1 MATINITQSSMIQY
15 YNEGVAYE
23 RYQGNYDSSSESS
36 AVIEQKAQTN
46 AYNLALSGGG
56 GNSVI
61 PPSGGYS
68 GDDKYFGVSF
78 GRKNAGTPYTVA
90 SSMEGAHLWVT
101 AECYGVSDGKA
112 YQLKLFFTLPNNV
125 SSSLIDSATITI
137 NCSGNN
143 SSGKTFALYAPKST
157 TNQVDYQKSSGSS
170 IIEKKFTFSVGN
182 STQTVTHDL
191 TDAFKQCIDKGQG
204 WVTLGYDSD
213 AVTVNQDT
221 TVTVTSATITYTLKY
236 TNCDA
241 PTTISSSASIQKPGS
256 SVNITW
262 SGASAGNNM
271 TISNYTI
278 YWKVGGAPTTSSYTG
293 SATSNSSPYSFT
305 IPSGATRG
313 STYYFKI
320 VTNGSISGYSS
331 SISSAQA
338 TVKVNTLPGVPT
350 VTVNKTRIP
359 SREGQTP
366 GGYIT
371 FTVTAGTDSDS
382 QTKTVYYAT
391 STTGNKTEVE
401 ESPFDVYLTSATTYY
416 FWTYD
421 ELEYSS
427 SYTSKSITVNIPP
440 SIVSDFSMTAIAT
453 YSPSVQNRDYVKNIR
468 VNAPTVTSDPAAT
481 LTYDW
486 RFLTGAATSSS
497 TPATAGTIFGHAISY
512 NNLDVTV
519 NGVGFNE
526 AYKLQLTVTDDLG
539 ESATLASA
547 NAFCIPA
554 APTVVIYNQKA
565 NSNVATANSSHFGR
579 YIRVK
584 HSEENSGISKE
595 LWISTSNDFS
605 SYNLI
610 SLTGA
615 TYTDI
620 DLNNLVHGATY
631 YFQIKYTCNSIS
643 TFAVFSPAEGSPSH
657 PNYVARTRSSD
668 ITPQSITAMQ
678 QQGTSI
684 TPYTDTLF
692 NISFQNQPLAF
703 TNQNDVAINYNGIYS
718 ISLEYGGRGLSLTS
732 DGSDSQG
739 TVSGTCTLNNKTTSD
754 WITFLNG
761 NGSTSAPNTIY
772 NVSLK
777 VVVQNEFAEQ
787 FQNVTTISLDF
798 IEGIYS
804 AGNVS
809 LEIQTGT
816 TSWKAIP
823 TSYRGLSL
831 ENRYPT
837 FETQTL
843 RISYSNL
850 KAYANQIATIY
861 FMNGSS
867 VLGSVAI
874 TGSEWT
880 APSTAG
886 NYVYTLSGTKYI
898 PYTLPASSEAE
909 VRNYSVRIVL
919 ANGREASIISTNS
932 TTNNNLNTTSI
943 HRFNPA
949 AINLMINTASEDEN
963 NQTFDATWACTDFGG
978 SIENTK
984 YSNSYSTVSV
994 QLQCCDTPN
1003 GAYTLLGNAVSL
1015 SNVGTTSMSGT
1026 GSLSGST
1033 SSILYDIVYFGIK
1046 LIITLR
1052 FTQID
1057 GATPMGTTTY
1067 TYYYKNQKVLYRAT
1081 PNLVYGKNYF
1091 VLNATAPTSGITDQI
1106 LELHRTR
1113 TRDTIYIGDLIKA
1126 TLKITNDGLAIS
1138 NFIIDSGTWD
1148 SN

>member
-1 MATINITQSSMIQY
+1 MATINIAQSSMIQY
-15 YNEGVAYE
+15 YNTGTAYQRYTGSYDGKNEVAAY
-23 RYQGNYDSSSESS
+23 
-36 AVIEQKAQTN
+36 IENMAQNN
-46 AYNLALSGGG
+46 AYSNALNGGG
-56 GNSVI
+56 GDSVST
-61 PPSGGYS
+61 PSGGS
-68 GDDKYFGVSF
+68 SSSSNKYFGSSF
-78 GRKNAGTPYTVA
+78 DRKYAGTPYTI
-90 SSMEGAHLWVT
+90 SSYLEGTHLWVT
-101 AECYGVSDGKA
+101 AECYGASDGTM
-112 YQLKLFFTLPNNV
+112 YQLKLPFTLPSGV
-125 SSSLIDSATITI
+125 TSSLINSASITI
-137 NCSGNN
+137 NCSGVS
-143 SSGKTFALYAPKST
+143 SSGKTFALYAPKTT
-157 TNQVDYQKSSGSS
+157 TNQTNYQKPSDSS
-170 IIEKKFTFSVGN
+170 IIEKKFTFTVGN
-182 STQTVTHDL
+182 GSQTITKNNF

-204 WVTLGYDSD
+204 WVTLGCDSD
-213 AVTVNQDT
+213 AATLYYDT
-221 TVTVTSATITYTLKY
+221 EVTVTSATITYTLKY
-236 TNCDA
+236 TNCEP
-241 PTTISSSASIQKPGS
+241 PTQINITDDIQIQKPGG
-256 SVNITW
+256 SVNFFW
-262 SGASAGNNM
+262 SGDKPGNNM

-278 YWKVGGAPTTSSYTG
+278 YWKVGDAPTTSSYTG
-293 SATSNSSPYSFT
+293 SATSNSSSYNFT

-350 VTVNKTRIP
+350 VTVDKTRIP
-359 SREGQTP
+359 ST
-366 GGYIT
+366 GGTVT
-371 FTVTAGTDSDS
+371 FTVTAGSDEDTS
-382 QTKTVYYAT
+382 QTKTLYYAT
-391 STTGNKTEVE
+391 TPDGVKTLFTSPYTTPT
-401 ESPFDVYLTSATTYY
+401 LTTATNYY

-421 ELEYSS
+421 GLEYSS
-427 SYTSKSITVNIPP
+427 SYTNKAITVNIAP
-440 SIVSDFSMTAIAT
+440 SISNFNMTAIAT
-453 YSPSVQNRDYVKNIR
+453 YTPTVQSRNYVKNIQ

-497 TPATAGTIFGHAISY
+497 TPATAETIFGHATSY

-605 SYNLI
+605 SYNLV

-718 ISLEYGGRGLSLTS
+718 ISLEYGGRSLSLTS

-761 NGSTSAPNTIY
+761 NGSTSAPNAIY

-898 PYTLPASSEAE
+898 PYTLPVSSEAE

-1091 VLNATAPTSGITDQI
+1091 VLNATVPTSGITDQI

-1126 TLKITNDGLAIS
+1126 TLKITNDGLAVS